1 MQPLTRPSDFAEA
14 AVSSLATGPGV
25 AAPSPR
31 RAAPSTWWRFRR
43 HRTALAGLTY
53 LGLLV
58 AIVVV
63 GMQLVPTD
71 RAYRPQPLQILQPP
85 SAANPVGTDEAGRD
99 VLARLVYG
107 GQITLSVAFTA
118 AAVAVSLGT
127 FLGAVAGYYQGLIGA
142 TVMRLTEILLSL
154 PALFV
159 LIAAASVI
167 RPTPVMLVFIIGALS
182 WMELARMVRGNFLS
196 LSQRDFVQA
205 ARTLGAGDRRIIWR
219 HVLPHTI
226 GPIAVAATLGVG
238 RAIITEASVSYLG
251 MGIQPPIPSW
261 GNMLLAAQNYL
272 FNAPWLAISPGLAI
286 LGAVLAV
293 NFVGDG
299 LRDAT
304 DPRTAA

>member
-1 MQPLTRPSDFAEA
+1 MGLSIRPSGSASPADVAA
-14 AVSSLATGPGV
+14 AVGPAV
-25 AAPSPR
+25 AARPTR
-31 RAAPSTWWRFRR
+31 RSAPSTWWRFRR
-43 HRTALAGLTY
+43 HRTAVAGLAY
-53 LGLLV
+53 LGLLA
-58 AIVVV
+58 AIVVA
-63 GMQLVPTD
+63 GMWAVPPD
-71 RAYRPQPLQILQPP
+71 LAYRPRPLQIMQAP
-85 SAANPVGTDEAGRD
+85 SPAAWLGTDEAGRD
-99 VLARLVYG
+99 VLARLIYG
-107 GQITLSVAFTA
+107 GQITMSVAFTA

-127 FLGAVAGYYQGLIGA
+127 FLGAIAGYYQGLLGA
-142 TVMRLTEILLSL
+142 AVMRLTEVLLSL
-154 PALFV
+154 PTLFL
-159 LIAAASVI
+159 LIAVASVV
-167 RPTPVMLVFIIGALS
+167 RPTPTLMVFIIGGLS
-182 WMELARMVRGNFLS
+182 WMELARMVRGNYLS

-205 ARTLGAGDRRIIWR
+205 ARTLGAMDGRIIWR

-238 RAIITEASVSYLG
+238 RAIITEASISYLG
-251 MGIQPPIPSW
+251 MGIQPPTPSW